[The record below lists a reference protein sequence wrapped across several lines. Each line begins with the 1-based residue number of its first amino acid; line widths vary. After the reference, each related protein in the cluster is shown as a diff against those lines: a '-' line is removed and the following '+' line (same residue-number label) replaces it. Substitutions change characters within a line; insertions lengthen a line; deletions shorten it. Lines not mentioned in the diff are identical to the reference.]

1 MVEVNHAGIARSARA
16 MDDEGC
22 FLLLRTKVRYEV
34 GVLDAALP
42 PDEGDSPANGGWF
55 RAKPGWVLLL
65 EGFASERD
73 PFVADLVSRMQAAG
87 IEGTLTGASSA
98 GGPPWSNDVPYAK
111 QLAAVI
117 GFRPQ
122 TGRRWLD
129 DGWIGGPEQEPAV
142 IDAGARWLA
151 GAAQTVIFTGPHYF
165 SSWSEPAAA
174 ARLTVRGGALR
185 GAAVSEAYDEQRREI
200 RRMTVYDPGVL
211 MLAAA
216 AVAYPWPEMVAALRA
231 ALLGLPL
238 AEVSVAMVTHRD
250 WASLS
255 RRGPEDG
262 ELYAGHAFRFHPERW
277 AQLIPEPSGIQVL
290 TNTHLEAAH
299 DLSGWVT
306 TRLDENHVLVQAR
319 DLGPWYAEPRREYTP
334 LPDEVLLPARRD
346 FGDMLLTPQRARGL
360 GLDTKPDFQTHTIPE
375 V

>member
-1 MVEVNHAGIARSARA
+1 VEVNHAGIARSART

-55 RAKPGWVLLL
+55 RTKPGWVLLL

-98 GGPPWSNDVPYAK
+98 RDPVWSNDVPYAT

-122 TGRRWLD
+122 PGRRWLD

-142 IDAGARWLA
+142 IDVGARWLA
-151 GAAQTVIFTGPHYF
+151 GVAQTVIFGGPHGF

-174 ARLTVRGGALR
+174 ARLTVR
-185 GAAVSEAYDEQRREI
+185 
-200 RRMTVYDPGVL
+200 
-211 MLAAA
+211 
-216 AVAYPWPEMVAALRA
+216 
-231 ALLGLPL
+231 GLPL

-277 AQLIPEPSGIQVL
+277 AQFIPEPSGIQVL
-290 TNTHLEAAH
+290 TNAHLDAAH

-306 TRLDENHVLVQAR
+306 TRLDENHVLVEAR
-319 DLGPWYAEPRREYTP
+319 DLGPWYAEPRRENVP
-334 LPDEVLLPARRD
+334 VPDEILLPARRD
-346 FGDMLLTPQRARGL
+346 FGDMLLTPQLARGL
-360 GLDTKPDFQTHTIPE
+360 SLDTKPDFQTHTIPE

>member
-1 MVEVNHAGIARSARA
+1 VHVVEVNHAGIARSART

-34 GVLDAALP
+34 QVLDAVLP

-73 PFVADLVSRMQAAG
+73 PFVTDLVSRMQAAG
-87 IEGTLTGASSA
+87 IEGTLTGARSA
-98 GGPPWSNDVPYAK
+98 GGPAWSADVPYET

-122 TGRRWLD
+122 TGRRLL

-151 GAAQTVIFTGPHYF
+151 GAAQTVIFGGPHGF

-216 AVAYPWPEMVAALRA
+216 AVVYPWPEMVAALRA
-231 ALLGLPL
+231 AVLGLPL

-255 RRGPEDG
+255 QGPEGG

-277 AQLIPEPSGIQVL
+277 SQFIPEPSGIQVL
-290 TNTHLEAAH
+290 TNTHLDAAH

-306 TRLDENHVLVQAR
+306 TRLDEDHVLVQAR
-319 DLGPWYAEPRREYTP
+319 DLGPWYAEPRREYIP

-346 FGDMLLTPQRARGL
+346 FGDMLLTPQRARDL

>member
-1 MVEVNHAGIARSARA
+1 VEVNHAGIARSARA
-16 MDDEGC
+16 MGDDGC

-34 GVLDAALP
+34 GVLDAVLP
-42 PDEGDSPANGGWF
+42 PDEGDSPANGGWC

-65 EGFASERD
+65 EGLASERD

-98 GGPPWSNDVPYAK
+98 RGPAWSAHVPYMK

-122 TGRRWLD
+122 PGRRWLD
-129 DGWIGGPEQEPAV
+129 DGWIGGPEQELAV
-142 IDAGARWLA
+142 IDPGARWLA
-151 GAAQTVIFTGPHYF
+151 GAAQTVIFHGPHEF

-185 GAAVSEAYDEQRREI
+185 GAAVSEAYDEQRRET
-200 RRMTVYDPGVL
+200 RRMTVYGPGIL
-211 MLAAA
+211 QLAVEAA
-216 AVAYPWPEMVAALRA
+216 AYPWHEMVSALRD

-238 AEVSVAMVTHRD
+238 AQVSVAMVTHRD
-250 WASLS
+250 WISLS
-255 RRGPEDG
+255 QRYQADG
-262 ELYAGHAFRFHPERW
+262 EPYNGFAFAFHPERR

-290 TNTHLEAAH
+290 TNTHLDAAH
-299 DLSGWVT
+299 DLSGWIT
-306 TRLDENHVLVQAR
+306 TRLEHDHFLVEAR
-319 DLGPWYAEPRREYTP
+319 DPGPWYAEPRRGNQ
-334 LPDEVLLPARRD
+334 LVHGEVIEQARRD
-346 FGDMLLTPQRARGL
+346 FGDMLLTPQRARDL

>member
-1 MVEVNHAGIARSARA
+1 MLEVNHAGIARSARA
-16 MDDEGC
+16 MADDGC

-34 GVLDAALP
+34 GVLDAVLP
-42 PDEGDSPANGGWF
+42 PDEGYSPANGGWF
-55 RAKPGWVLLL
+55 PTKPGWMLLL
-65 EGFASERD
+65 EGLASERD

-98 GGPPWSNDVPYAK
+98 RSPAWSDEIPYAMT
-111 QLAAVI
+111 LTAVI

-129 DGWIGGPEQEPAV
+129 GWIGGPEQEPAV
-142 IDAGARWLA
+142 IDVGARWLA
-151 GAAQTVIFTGPHYF
+151 GAAQTAIFHGPQYF
-165 SSWSEPAAA
+165 SSWSQPAAA
-174 ARLTVRGGALR
+174 ARLTVRLGARR
-185 GAAVSEAYDEQRREI
+185 GAAGSAAYDEQRRET
-200 RRMTVYDPGVL
+200 RRITVYNAGIL
-211 MLAAA
+211 MLATQ
-216 AVAYPWPEMVAALRA
+216 AVAYPWRETVAALRA

-250 WASLS
+250 WISLS
-255 RRGPEDG
+255 EGGPHKG
-262 ELYAGHAFRFHPERW
+262 ELYAGHAFQDHPERW

-319 DLGPWYAEPRREYTP
+319 DLRPWYAEPRREYTP

-346 FGDMLLTPQRARGL
+346 FGDMLLTPQRARDL
-360 GLDTKPDFQTHTIPE
+360 GLDTKPDFQTHTIPG